1 MMGKSISADHAGNA
15 RDGAGR
21 QVMVVEDDPKIARVL
36 ADYLADAGFTPKL
49 IADGRQVAPAVRQAA
64 PAAIL
69 LDLMLPGLSGQE
81 VCREVRRFSAAP
93 ILMLTAR
100 VDEADQLAGLDGGAD
115 DYICKPFRPREVIA
129 RVRAAIRRAEGH
141 LVVEARPYVID
152 DEGLRILCRGVC
164 LGLTPHEFR
173 LLKPMMSRPGRVF
186 TRADLLDLMSAD
198 FRDVTDR
205 AIDSHIKNI
214 RRKMSAAAPEIGL
227 IVSVYGVGYRFDPVT

>member
-1 MMGKSISADHAGNA
+1 MDKSIRSHDLQNA

-21 QVMVVEDDPKIARVL
+21 QVMVVEDDVKIASLL
-36 ADYLADAGFTPKL
+36 ADYLADAGYQPRIL
-49 IADGRQVAPAVRQAA
+49 ADGRQVAPAVRQAE

-69 LDLMLPGLSGQE
+69 LDLMLPGLGGHD
-81 VCREVRRFSAAP
+81 VCREVRQFSAAP

-129 RVRAAIRRAEGH
+129 RVHAAIRRAEGQ
-141 LVVEARPYVID
+141 LVVEARPYQID
-152 DEGLRILCRGVC
+152 DEGWRILWRGVC

-186 TRADLLDLMSAD
+186 TRADLLDRISAD

-214 RRKMSAAAPEIGL
+214 RRKLSSAAPEIDP